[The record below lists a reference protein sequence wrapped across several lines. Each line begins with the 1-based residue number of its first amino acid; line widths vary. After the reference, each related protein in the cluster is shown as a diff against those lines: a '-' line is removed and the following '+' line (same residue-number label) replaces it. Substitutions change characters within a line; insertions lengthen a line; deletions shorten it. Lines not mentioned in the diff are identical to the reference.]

1 MLRKK
6 WLGIGVASVLALLTI
21 GTSVA
26 EAEGVLTIG
35 RREDGTTFDPVKT
48 TQNTDF
54 WVFSNVFDVLV
65 RVDKTGTKLEPG
77 IAESWEVSPDGLVY
91 TFKIRDT
98 TFSDGSPLTA
108 KDAAFTLTRIRDNP
122 GSLWSDTYKVI
133 KTAEAKDDHT
143 LVVTLGQ
150 PAAPFLASLAMPG
163 ASVLSEAY
171 VTKMGE
177 DAILDHPLGSGAFSL
192 VEWKRGEKVVLAKNP
207 KFWEADR
214 VKLDG
219 VEWISIPDDNT
230 RMLKVQAGELDA
242 AIFVPFSRIAEL
254 QKDTN
259 LEVHL
264 DPSTREDHLLINQRN
279 APLDKIPVR
288 QALDMAID
296 KQAIVDTATF
306 GFGEVANSYVPKGAL
321 YHNDKNLLRPYD
333 PEGAKKLLADAGA
346 SDLTLNY
353 IVDTG
358 DEVAEQTAILIQQQ
372 LAKAGVTVNI
382 TKVDPSSSWQME
394 VDGDFDVAT
403 NYWTNDVIDPDQ
415 KTTFVLGH
423 DTNNNY
429 MTHYKNDKVKELV
442 AQGRVEMDPAKRE
455 AIYMEI
461 QTIAKEE
468 AHWIDLYYSPYRN
481 VTRKNISGFYQN
493 PLGRFFLE
501 DTVKN

>member
-1 MLRKK
+1 MPSKK
-6 WLGIGVASVLALLTI
+6 FLSMCAASVFALLTV
-21 GTSVA
+21 GTSIA
-26 EAEGVLTIG
+26 SADSVLTIG
-35 RREDGTTFDPVKT
+35 RREDGTTFDPIKT
-48 TQNTDF
+48 TQNVDF

-77 IAESWEVSPDGLVY
+77 IAESWQISDDGLTY
-91 TFKIRDT
+91 TFKIRDEK
-98 TFSDGSPLTA
+98 FSDGSAVTA
-108 KDAAFTLTRIRDNP
+108 KDAAFSLTRIRDNP
-122 GSLWSDTYKVI
+122 GSLWADSYKVI
-133 KTAEAKDDHT
+133 KTAEAKDGRT
-143 LVVTLGQ
+143 LVVTLNQ

-163 ASVLSEAY
+163 ASILSEKW
-171 VTKMGE
+171 VTEKGE
-177 DAILDHPLGSGAFSL
+177 DALTDHPLGSGAFEL
-192 VEWKRGEKVVLAKNP
+192 VEWKRGEKVVLKKNP
-207 KFWEADR
+207 NFWEKDR

-219 VEWISIPDDNT
+219 VEWISVPDDNT

-254 QKDTN
+254 QKDAN

-279 APLDKIPVR
+279 ETLAKIPVR
-288 QALDMAID
+288 QALDMALD
-296 KQAIVDTATF
+296 KKAIVDTATF
-306 GFGEVANSYVPKGAL
+306 GFGDVANSYVPKGAL
-321 YHNDKNLLRPYD
+321 YHNDNNLLRPYD
-333 PEGAKKLLADAGA
+333 PEGAKKLLADAGV
-346 SDLTLNY
+346 SDLALNF

-358 DEVAEQTAILIQQQ
+358 DEVQEQTAILIQEQ

-382 TKVDPSSSWQME
+382 AKVDPSSSWQME
-394 VDGDFDVAT
+394 IDGEYDLAI

-423 DTNNNY
+423 DANNNY

-442 AQGRVEMDPAKRE
+442 AAARVEMDPKKRE
-455 AIYMEI
+455 AMYIEI

-501 DTVKN
+501 DTAKN

>member
-1 MLRKK
+1 M
-6 WLGIGVASVLALLTI
+6 
-21 GTSVA
+21 
-26 EAEGVLTIG
+26 
-35 RREDGTTFDPVKT
+35 
-48 TQNTDF
+48 
-54 WVFSNVFDVLV
+54 
-65 RVDKTGTKLEPG
+65 
-77 IAESWEVSPDGLVY
+77 
-91 TFKIRDT
+91 
-98 TFSDGSPLTA
+98 
-108 KDAAFTLTRIRDNP
+108 
-122 GSLWSDTYKVI
+122 
-133 KTAEAKDDHT
+133 
-143 LVVTLGQ
+143 VVTLNQ

-177 DAILDHPLGSGAFSL
+177 DAILDHPLGSGAFEL
-192 VEWKRGEKVVLAKNP
+192 VEWKRGEKVVLKKNP
-207 KFWEADR
+207 NFWEADR

-254 QKDTN
+254 QKDPN
-259 LEVHL
+259 LTVEL

-279 APLDKIPVR
+279 ETLAKIPVR

-306 GFGEVANSYVPKGAL
+306 GFGEVANSFIPKGAL

-353 IVDTG
+353 IVDAG

-382 TKVDPSSSWQME
+382 SKVDPSSSWQME
-394 VDGDFDVAT
+394 VDGEYDVAT

-429 MTHYKNDKVKELV
+429 MTHYKNDKVKALV
-442 AQGRVEMDPAKRE
+442 AAGRVEMDPAKRE
-455 AIYMEI
+455 AIYTEI
-461 QTIAKEE
+461 QTISKEE

-481 VTRKNISGFYQN
+481 VTRKNIEGFYQN

-501 DTVKN
+501 DTVKKP

>member
-1 MLRKK
+1 
-6 WLGIGVASVLALLTI
+6 VV
-21 GTSVA
+21 
-26 EAEGVLTIG
+26 
-35 RREDGTTFDPVKT
+35 
-48 TQNTDF
+48 
-54 WVFSNVFDVLV
+54 
-65 RVDKTGTKLEPG
+65 
-77 IAESWEVSPDGLVY
+77 
-91 TFKIRDT
+91 
-98 TFSDGSPLTA
+98 
-108 KDAAFTLTRIRDNP
+108 
-122 GSLWSDTYKVI
+122 
-133 KTAEAKDDHT
+133 KTAEAKDDRT
-143 LVVTLGQ
+143 LVVTLAQ

-171 VTKMGE
+171 VTKTGE
-177 DAILDHPLGSGAFSL
+177 DAILDHPLGSGAFEL
-192 VEWKRGEKVVLAKNP
+192 VEWKRGEKVVLKKNP
-207 KFWEADR
+207 NFWEADR

-254 QKDTN
+254 QKDPN
-259 LEVHL
+259 LTVEL

-279 APLDKIPVR
+279 ETLAKIPVR

-306 GFGEVANSYVPKGAL
+306 GFGEVANSFIPKGAL

-353 IVDTG
+353 IVDAG

-382 TKVDPSSSWQME
+382 SKVDPSSSWDME
-394 VDGDFDVAT
+394 VNGEFDIAT

-429 MTHYKNDKVKELV
+429 MTHYKNDKIKELV
-442 AQGRVEMDPAKRE
+442 AAGRVEMDPAKRE
-455 AIYMEI
+455 AIYTEI
-461 QTIAKEE
+461 QTISKEE

-481 VTRKNISGFYQN
+481 VTRKNIEGFYQN

-501 DTVKN
+501 DTVKKP